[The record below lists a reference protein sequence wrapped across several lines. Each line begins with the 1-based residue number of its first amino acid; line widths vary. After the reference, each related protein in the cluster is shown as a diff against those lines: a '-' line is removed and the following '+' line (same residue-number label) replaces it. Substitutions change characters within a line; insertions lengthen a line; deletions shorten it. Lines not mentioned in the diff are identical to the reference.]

1 MHGEHRIPRLTRPL
15 PSVPKDEYLADLYHF
30 STKEDSYA
38 NYFTHVSPWFSSSRL
53 KLGWMPWGSTAG
65 DLREMA
71 GVCSGDAGKVS
82 TSLTGPGGWP
92 LSPQLL
98 EIQADYH
105 RKSLTSL
112 DTALA
117 ELRDN
122 HSQAGGD
129 MNEPASPLTLQC

>member
-1 MHGEHRIPRLTRPL
+1 M
-15 PSVPKDEYLADLYHF
+15 V
-30 STKEDSYA
+30 
-38 NYFTHVSPWFSSSRL
+38 
-53 KLGWMPWGSTAG
+53 
-65 DLREMA
+65 

-82 TSLTGPGGWP
+82 TSLTCPGGWP

-117 ELRDN
+117 ELREN
-122 HSQAGGD
+122 HSQAGAD
-129 MNEPASPLTLQC
+129 MNEPASDLGPYYAKSLLLILKGSRELWVNWEQGEGWIRLLVGRLSAAVEDGEGT